1 MYLEFTNILSKCV
14 VAEKKKKKVVIVFI
28 NSSGLTLLNFLWG
41 KGFIYGYSK
50 EGFKVTIYLKS
61 LQTGRGF
68 FSNLLFLGGKKHSLV
83 SLKKK
88 AKLNTNDFYFLISSK
103 GVLSIKE
110 SIGFHVGGYLL
121 GKL

>member
-1 MYLEFTNILSKCV
+1 MHSEFSNILSKCV
-14 VAEKKKKKVVIVFI
+14 VAEKKKKKIVIVYI
-28 NSSGLTLLNFLWG
+28 NNSGLTLLNFLWG

-50 EGFKVTIYLKS
+50 EGFKVTIFLKY
-61 LQTGRGF
+61 LQTGRGG
-68 FSNLLFLGGKKHSLV
+68 FSNLIFLRGKKNSLV

-88 AKLNTNDFYFLISSK
+88 EKLNNNDFYFLITSK
-103 GVLSIKE
+103 GVFSIKD